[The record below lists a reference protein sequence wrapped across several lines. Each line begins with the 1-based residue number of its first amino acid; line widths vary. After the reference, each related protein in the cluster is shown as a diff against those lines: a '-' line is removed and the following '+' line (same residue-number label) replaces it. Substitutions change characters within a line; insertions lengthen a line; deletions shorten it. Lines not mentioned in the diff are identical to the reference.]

1 MSIVIV
7 CIIFWSMAGTNVT
20 AALARQHTKQSWDKM
35 LKDMAL
41 SQKALFFFAAGP
53 FIWLVLITMFVAQI
67 YE

>member
-1 MSIVIV
+1 
-7 CIIFWSMAGTNVT
+7 MAGTNVT